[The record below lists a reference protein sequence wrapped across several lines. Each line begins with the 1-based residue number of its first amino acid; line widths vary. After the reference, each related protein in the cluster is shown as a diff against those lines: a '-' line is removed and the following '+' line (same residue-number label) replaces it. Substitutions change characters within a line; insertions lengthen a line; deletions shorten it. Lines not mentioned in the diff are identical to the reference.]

1 MNIDLKQ
8 EARARKN
15 MRDHRREIFIVLA
28 FGLVLGRTESL
39 MKILRSW
46 FSQRPRI
53 LADPL
58 RLSILPGVSASR
70 ARSKKYLA
78 RVGKGFS
85 GCWVAFG
92 LLSKKSTNKAVHG
105 HTPRCR
111 WLDHLKAGRNK
122 VSPQILKFVDSGPRP
137 LKQVHT
143 STSGGFFDVSYFQ
156 MVRCRHATS
165 QSSFSARPP
174 TCLHIESRE
183 SNILAE
189 SPRWTLV
196 HRGSH

>member
-1 MNIDLKQ
+1 MIRWYR
-8 EARARKN
+8 EASWSFIHVKVLDVHRSPVYNFNEYRSQTGSPGTKN

-122 VSPQILKFVDSGPRP
+122 VSPQILKFVDSG
-137 LKQVHT
+137 
-143 STSGGFFDVSYFQ
+143 
-156 MVRCRHATS
+156 HA
-165 QSSFSARPP
+165 
-174 TCLHIESRE
+174 L
-183 SNILAE
+183 
-189 SPRWTLV
+189 
-196 HRGSH
+196 